1 MRYEI
6 RSRYSLCPFVEC
18 YLQKSNRWRPP
29 WLNSGPL
36 PAGASS
42 SSQPLKTEFYFQLNC
57 PFPPPV
63 SSQLLWALQHFY
75 CLTENILGNMCGTK
89 VSEVLQQCCRTL
101 HACITIQICRIF
113 YPSNIKININT
124 ARLCW
129 MWQQFNC
136 SPRTQFIIN
145 TINAACLFITWSFWT
160 MMMRVLSKST
170 SLQS

>member
-1 MRYEI
+1 MRYEVDI
-6 RSRYSLCPFVEC
+6 HYALLLNVICRSQTVGV
-18 YLQKSNRWRPP
+18 PP
-29 WLNSGPL
+29 DWTLAHSPQPTSQNWILL
-36 PAGASS
+36 PVKL
-42 SSQPLKTEFYFQLNC
+42 PI
-57 PFPPPV
+57 PPPV
-63 SSQLLWALQHFY
+63 SSQLLCAVLQHFY

-101 HACITIQICRIF
+101 HACITIQISRIF

-145 TINAACLFITWSFWT
+145 TINATCLFITWSLWT